1 MRSYLIFFSKVYLKF
16 EKVLEL
22 KYLKMEI
29 IIPYYLEFFSKFK
42 NIKILFFSL
51 AEKIKEL
58 IAVLSVVRKQ
68 KNFKKTWFYW
78 LLKIIWKKLSLYRII
93 FFFKKNS
100 MRLSSFNSNKS
111 VHLNYHVSCWNHY
124 KFLGQNS
131 NNLNICWN
139 KSKIFF
145 SCTLCKKVLRLITS
159 NRYLE
164 TSVIYRKSNT
174 FLKFKLIPSTS
185 KLLVCRV
192 CKAPTKIIK
201 RVIILSQH
209 FFLFEN
215 FLFQRKNNKTEMNK
229 ILFKSIKDLE
239 VYSLIKAPFGIKPK
253 IYGVLG
259 SDKKKIFSCYCELFL
274 CAYIFMFFRFSENFI
289 GFTRFELNGQIVT
302 NKHHNDKLNSDFFLV
317 NILFK
322 LEVYKIFEK
331 TCLKFYNE
339 NIFNLINF

>member
-78 LLKIIWKKLSLYRII
+78 LLKIIWKKLNLYRII

-100 MRLSSFNSNKS
+100 LHLLSFNSNKI
-111 VHLNYHVSCWNHY
+111 VNLNYNVSCWNHY
-124 KFLGQNS
+124 KFLVQNS
-131 NNLNICWN
+131 NNLNICWR

-145 SCTLCKKVLRLITS
+145 SCTLCKKVLRLISS

-164 TSVIYRKSNT
+164 TSVIYRKSTT
-174 FLKFKLIPSTS
+174 FLKFKLIPSAS
-185 KLLVCRV
+185 KLLVCRI

-201 RVIILSQH
+201 KVIILSQN
-209 FFLFEN
+209 FFIFEN

-229 ILFKSIKDLE
+229 ILFKSIKYLKFRP
-239 VYSLIKAPFGIKPK
+239 LIRSHFGLKPK
-253 IYGVLG
+253 IYGVFG
-259 SDKKKIFSCYCELFL
+259 SDKKKIFSCCCELFL
-274 CAYIFMFFRFSENFI
+274 CAYIFMFFRSSENFI
-289 GFTRFELNGQIVT
+289 GLTRSILNDQIIM
-302 NKHHNDKLNSDFFLV
+302 NKHHKNKLNSDFFSV
-317 NILFK
+317 KILFK

-331 TCLKFYNE
+331 TFLEFYNE